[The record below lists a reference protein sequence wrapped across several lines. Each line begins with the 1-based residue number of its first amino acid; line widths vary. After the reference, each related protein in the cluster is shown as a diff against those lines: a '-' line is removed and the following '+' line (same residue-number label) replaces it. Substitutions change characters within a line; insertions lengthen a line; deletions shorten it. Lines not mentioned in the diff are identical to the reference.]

1 MTNNFGFD
9 TGDWFFAA
17 HSIFFALTFVVIFI
31 IIIYAIVKSIG
42 EWRHNLLQPKVT
54 SIATV
59 VAKRTEFRSHA
70 SNNTVHGYTNYF
82 ITFEFETGDR
92 QEFMVGADTYGYL
105 VEGDVGK
112 LTFQGKKFLSFERTS
127 I

>member
-1 MTNNFGFD
+1 MGEKELYT
-9 TGDWFFAA
+9 
-17 HSIFFALTFVVIFI
+17 I
-31 IIIYAIVKSIG
+31 IKAWENEGIIC
-42 EWRHNLLQPKVT
+42 
-54 SIATV
+54 
-59 VAKRTEFRSHA
+59 
-70 SNNTVHGYTNYF
+70 YF